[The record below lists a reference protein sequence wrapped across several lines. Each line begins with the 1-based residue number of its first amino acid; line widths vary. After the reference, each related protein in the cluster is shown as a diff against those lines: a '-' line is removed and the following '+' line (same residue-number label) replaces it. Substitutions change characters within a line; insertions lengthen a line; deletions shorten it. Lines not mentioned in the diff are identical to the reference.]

1 MIRFSNRYNIEIE
14 YRWST
19 TSRGTVEKLDTNGVL
34 PVTKIP
40 CFFRQGIISIDQE
53 QQLED

>member
-1 MIRFSNRYNIEIE
+1 MIRFSNRYKIEIE

-40 CFFRQGIISIDQE
+40 CFF
-53 QQLED
+53 LEGVLCQ